1 MAAKKSSASKV
12 PAVSKVVA
20 STPVRNSAVPPKSVA
35 APASRKMSVPTF
47 EEISLRAYYISR
59 SGTGGSEDE
68 NWLRAERE
76 LRSGV

>member
-12 PAVSKVVA
+12 PAVSKVVS

-35 APASRKMSVPTF
+35 GPASRKISAPTF
-47 EEISLRAYYISR
+47 QEIALRAYYISH

-68 NWLRAERE
+68 NWFRAERE
-76 LRSGV
+76 LGGGV